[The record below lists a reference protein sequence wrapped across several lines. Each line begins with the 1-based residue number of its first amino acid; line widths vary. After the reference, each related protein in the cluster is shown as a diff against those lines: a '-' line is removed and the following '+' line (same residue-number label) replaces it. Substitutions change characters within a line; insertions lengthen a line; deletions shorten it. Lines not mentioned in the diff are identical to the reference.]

1 MKIGAGALEDLPT
14 LAGSLMPLRGTRPVV
29 LLTDRVVKRRAGS
42 DLLPLVEELL
52 GGPARVRVIAVEGGE
67 GGRVHADAPT
77 IERVIAETNGAAGL
91 VTVGSGTLADIGK
104 AASDARSGL
113 PHVVVQTATSVNG
126 FTDDQSVLLV
136 KGVKR
141 TTHTRWPDALV
152 ADAEVLLGAPL
163 ALNLAGV
170 GDLAAMFTAPA
181 DWQLAHALGMADSYS
196 ATVVDMV
203 RTHGADVLAAA
214 GGLARGDPAAATT
227 LAEVL
232 ALSGISMGVAG
243 TTAPASGMEHTVS
256 HLIEM
261 AMNRHGREAAY
272 HGATVGVTSIIAARL
287 WSKVR
292 ARLEAGSRPSLSF
305 PSPEVMEARVRGA
318 FATLDPS
325 GEMGEECWR
334 LYAKKLERWTANR
347 ERLESADWRSIAA
360 QAARHLIEPSE
371 LAEALGSAGAPVRL
385 SQLDPAVDAD
395 LGRWALSNC
404 HLMRDRFTVADLAF
418 FMGMWD
424 ASAVDEVIS

>member
-1 MKIGAGALEDLPT
+1 
-14 LAGSLMPLRGTRPVV
+14 MPERPGRPVAV
-29 LLTDRVVKRRAGS
+29 LTDRVVKRRAGS
-42 DLLPLVEELL
+42 NLLLLVEELL

-77 IERVIAETNGAAGL
+77 IERVTAEANGSAGL

-104 AASDARSGL
+104 AASEALSGL

-152 ADAEVLLGAPL
+152 ADAEVLLGAPP

-203 RTHGADVLAAA
+203 RVHGQEVLAAA
-214 GGLARGDPAAATT
+214 GRVAHDPAAVTT

-261 AMNRHGREAAY
+261 SMNRRGREAAY

-305 PSPEVMEARVRGA
+305 PSPEVMEARVRDA

-334 LYAKKLERWTANR
+334 LYAKKLERWATNR

-371 LAEALGSAGAPVRL
+371 LAQALGSAGAPVRL

-404 HLMRDRFTVADLAF
+404 HLMRDRFSVADLAF
-418 FMGMWD
+418 FMGMWEGE
-424 ASAVDEVIS
+424 AVAEVLS

>member
-1 MKIGAGALEDLPT
+1 MLEELPA
-14 LAGSLMPLRGTRPVV
+14 LAGSLMPASRGRPVAV
-29 LLTDRVVKRRAGS
+29 LTDRVIKRRAGS
-42 DLLPLVEELL
+42 ELLPLVEELL
-52 GGPARVRVIAVEGGE
+52 GGPGRVRVIALAGGE

-77 IERVIAETNGAAGL
+77 IERVAVEAKGAAGL

-104 AASDARSGL
+104 AASAALSGL

-152 ADAEVLLGAPL
+152 ADAEVLLGAPP
-163 ALNLAGV
+163 ALNLAGA

-181 DWQLAHALGMADSYS
+181 DWQLAHALGMTDSYS
-196 ATVVDMV
+196 AIVVDMV
-203 RTHGADVLAAA
+203 RIHGQEVLAAA
-214 GGLARGDPAAATT
+214 GRVAHDPAAVTT
-227 LAEVL
+227 LADVL

-261 AMNRHGREAAY
+261 AMNRRGREAAY
-272 HGATVGVTSIIAARL
+272 HGAMVGVTSILAARL

-292 ARLEAGSRPSLSF
+292 ARLEADPRPSLSF
-305 PSPEVMEARVRGA
+305 PSADVMDARVHDA
-318 FATLDPS
+318 FAALDPS

-334 LYAKKLERWTANR
+334 LYAKKLQRWTANR
-347 ERLESADWRSIAA
+347 ERLEGVDWQSIAA
-360 QAARHLIEPSE
+360 QAGTHLIEPSE
-371 LAEALGSAGAPVRL
+371 LAVALGSAGAPVHL
-385 SQLDPAVDAD
+385 SQLDPPVDAE
-395 LGRWALSNC
+395 LARWALSNC

-418 FMGMWD
+418 FMGMWEAGAID
-424 ASAVDEVIS
+424 DVLS

>member
-1 MKIGAGALEDLPT
+1 VKIGSGALEELPA
-14 LAGSLMPLRGTRPVV
+14 LAGSLMPERRGRPVA

-52 GGPARVRVIAVEGGE
+52 GGSARVRVIAVEGGE

-214 GGLARGDPAAATT
+214 GAWPAA
-227 LAEVL
+227 
-232 ALSGISMGVAG
+232 I
-243 TTAPASGMEHTVS
+243 
-256 HLIEM
+256 
-261 AMNRHGREAAY
+261 
-272 HGATVGVTSIIAARL
+272 RL
-287 WSKVR
+287 P
-292 ARLEAGSRPSLSF
+292 RPRW
-305 PSPEVMEARVRGA
+305 PR
-318 FATLDPS
+318 
-325 GEMGEECWR
+325 CW
-334 LYAKKLERWTANR
+334 
-347 ERLESADWRSIAA
+347 
-360 QAARHLIEPSE
+360 P
-371 LAEALGSAGAPVRL
+371 
-385 SQLDPAVDAD
+385 
-395 LGRWALSNC
+395 
-404 HLMRDRFTVADLAF
+404 
-418 FMGMWD
+418 
-424 ASAVDEVIS
+424 